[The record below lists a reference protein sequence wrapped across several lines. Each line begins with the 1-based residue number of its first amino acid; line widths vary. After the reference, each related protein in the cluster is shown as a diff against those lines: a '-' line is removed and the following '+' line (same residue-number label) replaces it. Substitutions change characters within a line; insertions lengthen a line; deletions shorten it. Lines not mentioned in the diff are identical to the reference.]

1 MQQGGAVFLLLLAFS
16 NSILEFGNGDGG
28 DTDIRNAKGLE
39 FIQYFLGFLLD
50 EVNADI
56 GIKQVLHLEVLSGV
70 KEWLI
75 YRIHE
80 VIGEIV

>member
-1 MQQGGAVFLLLLAFS
+1 MTQNITFWEKTHLTLSAALL
-16 NSILEFGNGDGG
+16 
-28 DTDIRNAKGLE
+28 IRCMNLV
-39 FIQYFLGFLLD
+39 IQYFLGFLLD

-56 GIKQVLHLEVLSGV
+56 DIKQVSHLEVLSGV

-75 YRIHE
+75 SRIHE

>member
-1 MQQGGAVFLLLLAFS
+1 MQQGGAVFLLLLAFG
-16 NSILEFGNGDGG
+16 NSIFKFGNGDGG

-56 GIKQVLHLEVLSGV
+56 SIKQVSHLEVLSGV

-75 YRIHE
+75 SRIHE
-80 VIGEIV
+80 VIGEVV